1 MAYALLWMGVVLF
14 YIFVVVC
21 MKRMM
26 RESKEALGATEA
38 MCDAA
43 DEFRNWLDDPFS
55 NHSEAE
61 FRERIRKIIRAEK
74 RFADTHPGADMES
87 SIVRWNEII
96 DQNT

>member
-1 MAYALLWMGVVLF
+1 MVYALLWMGVILF
-14 YIFVVVC
+14 YIFVMVR

-26 RESKEALGATEA
+26 RESKESLRATEA

-61 FRERIRKIIRAEK
+61 FRERVRKIIRAEK
-74 RFADTHPGADMES
+74 RFADTHPGVDMES